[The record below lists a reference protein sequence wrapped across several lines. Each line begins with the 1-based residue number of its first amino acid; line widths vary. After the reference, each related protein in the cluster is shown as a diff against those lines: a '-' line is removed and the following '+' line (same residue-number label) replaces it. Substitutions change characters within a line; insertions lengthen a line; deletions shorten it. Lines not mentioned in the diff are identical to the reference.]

1 MAGLLVFPFYPNTE
15 PVHSTQDDDPR
26 EYKDKNPSQGAGGEV
41 LDWICGG
48 YSVADYV
55 TVFADLAL
63 TRLMMCQG
71 VRGKE
76 FWCHCWVAGLL
87 LRGSVIAAE
96 GDDTMD
102 QGR

>member
-1 MAGLLVFPFYPNTE
+1 
-15 PVHSTQDDDPR
+15 
-26 EYKDKNPSQGAGGEV
+26 
-41 LDWICGG
+41 
-48 YSVADYV
+48 
-55 TVFADLAL
+55 
-63 TRLMMCQG
+63 MMCQG